1 MDMDEGN
8 EARVAGGHTQ
18 GHTAGDTQLG
28 SRWEVS
34 TVALG
39 PLSLQVSPMGI
50 SRPKNLP

>member
-1 MDMDEGN
+1 MREMRLGWL
-8 EARVAGGHTQ
+8 GGTRKDTQ
-18 GHTAGDTQLG
+18 LVTQLG